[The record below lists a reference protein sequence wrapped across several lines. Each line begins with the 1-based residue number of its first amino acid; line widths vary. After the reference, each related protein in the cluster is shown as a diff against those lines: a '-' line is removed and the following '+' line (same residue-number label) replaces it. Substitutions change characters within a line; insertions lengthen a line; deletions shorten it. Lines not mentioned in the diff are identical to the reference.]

1 MYQPKK
7 KRIPILHELLQ
18 YERGRNTSQIILGD
32 QHYSNIKPP
41 KQLQEKTNYRQI
53 LFKNIDANILNKI
66 LVNVKQKYINKDAMD
81 DQVEE
86 TRKRIPDLTSSI
98 QHCTGDSTQCN

>member
-1 MYQPKK
+1 M
-7 KRIPILHELLQ
+7 
-18 YERGRNTSQIILGD
+18 
-32 QHYSNIKPP
+32 KPP
-41 KQLQEKTNYRQI
+41 KQLQEKINYRQI
-53 LFKNIDANILNKI
+53 SFKNIDANSLNKI